1 MIESP
6 YLPLKLHTNKVQL
19 PEFDQSFEQF
29 LSIVVKEIKLNQ
41 QHGD

>member
-6 YLPLKLHTNKVQL
+6 YLPLKLYTYKVQL
-19 PEFDQSFEQF
+19 PEFDPSFEQF